1 MAARSP
7 RRGRGLVIFVV
18 AIMLTLFFYVSEFLG
33 MTRQISARNNG
44 TVDPPVPRTMLQGTM
59 VLQIAGELG
68 NHIAYL
74 AYYFAVR
81 TIASTEFNLNLTL
94 HVRKQNHRKS
104 ISAARNVQCLKSFRH
119 LDFDECDWFKT
130 DNNKNGKKLG
140 ELCMMKISNQ
150 SEALLDL
157 ERSSNNQT
165 ISTLSS
171 SLSMSKHETSNDIRS
186 SLRDYVA
193 MLQDDSILQM
203 YRTMNVGW
211 NSDEPYPF
219 LYNLD
224 SRYSDRMVASD
235 TLIDEFYGRGLPQY
249 FAFDTDTKTNGGCC
263 AMLPTEDEQVF
274 HHRSFVTDLPRKI
287 MWWGGAELKPQ
298 QSAEML
304 SSALPPETRIALVA
318 GRANRDRIVSY
329 ANAFRNHSFRV
340 REIAG
345 QSAIQDFCF
354 LAHARAGLWGTVQSS
369 YARWASLIGGEL
381 LRNATIYGVNYPAR
395 EVNVTSRVS
404 TNEDLAG
411 RIHYPVFNVT
421 DADVW

>member
-1 MAARSP
+1 
-7 RRGRGLVIFVV
+7 VIFVV

-219 LYNLD
+219 LYNLEVN
-224 SRYSDRMVASD
+224 MISD
-235 TLIDEFYGRGLPQY
+235 TLIDEFYSRGLREY
-249 FAFDTDTKTNGGCC
+249 LAFDDDTKNSSGCC

-354 LAHARAGLWGTVQSS
+354 LAHARAGLWGMERST

-381 LRNATIYGVNYPAR
+381 LKNATIYGVNYPGR
-395 EVNVTSRVS
+395 IKNVTSIVS

>member
-1 MAARSP
+1 
-7 RRGRGLVIFVV
+7 VIFVV

-44 TVDPPVPRTMLQGTM
+44 TVDPPVPPTMLQGTM

-140 ELCMMKISNQ
+140 ELCRTKISNQ

-219 LYNLD
+219 LYNLEVN
-224 SRYSDRMVASD
+224 MISD
-235 TLIDEFYGRGLPQY
+235 TLIDEFYSRGLREY
-249 FAFDTDTKTNGGCC
+249 LAFDDDTKNSSGCC

-354 LAHARAGLWGTVQSS
+354 LAHARAGLWGMERST

-381 LRNATIYGVNYPAR
+381 LKNATIYGVNYPGR
-395 EVNVTSRVS
+395 IKNVTSIVS

-411 RIHYPVFNVT
+411 RIHYPVFDVT
-421 DADVW
+421 DSDVW